1 MRNLISLILT
11 TAILW
16 ATTLE
21 ARTNTSPEGP
31 SGKAPA
37 GQSTKIK
44 EKLLNVPPGTLI
56 EVRLL
61 NNQKVR
67 GKLGQM
73 NDEGFTLTAVEQGKI
88 VIQKIAFNELK
99 SFKRVTSATTKTGHT
114 LIYILAGVGALMLI
128 AIIWGVAQ
136 G

>member
-11 TAILW
+11 TTILW

-21 ARTNTSPEGP
+21 ARTNTPPAGP
-31 SGKAPA
+31 SGNVPA
-37 GQSTKIK
+37 GQSAKIK
-44 EKLLNVPPGTLI
+44 ERLLDVSPGTMI

-88 VIQKIAFNELK
+88 VTQTIAFNEVK

-114 LIYILAGVGALMLI
+114 LVYILAGVGALMVVM
-128 AIIWGVAQ
+128 IIWGLAH